1 VPAAPAAAANEPS
14 TPVAVTGD
22 EWGGLVSSLGLP
34 GPVGALASHCA
45 LVGRG
50 NGVVRLRLD
59 ASGEVYRRPQF
70 EQQLAEALSRHF
82 GEPVRLEIAAGPGN
96 DVTPARQQA
105 RAAQERQEAAER
117 AIESD
122 ANVRAMREIFGAT
135 VQPGSVKPLK

>member
-1 VPAAPAAAANEPS
+1 
-14 TPVAVTGD
+14 
-22 EWGGLVSSLGLP
+22 
-34 GPVGALASHCA
+34 
-45 LVGRG
+45 
-50 NGVVRLRLD
+50 VVRLRLD